1 MNLVRHLLLIL
12 LLMSHTAAFAVDICI
27 DDMGCRR
34 FTGIGLGVVRD
45 DDRRPDTV
53 KQLVAI
59 RAAKLEAVRSLAEQ
73 IHGIK
78 VTSKSDLTSSQLLS
92 DRSSMETFA
101 VLHGVRFVKVE
112 PIQPGVYQ
120 ALAEIDYYQDG
131 GTSEKTTAGLPP
143 FLN

>member
-1 MNLVRHLLLIL
+1 MNLIRHLLLAAL
-12 LLMSHTAAFAVDICI
+12 LLGHSAVFAVDICI

-34 FTGIGLGVVRD
+34 FTGVGLGVVRD
-45 DDRRPDTV
+45 DDRRPDNV

-120 ALAEIDYYQDG
+120 ALAEVDYYQ
-131 GTSEKTTAGLPP
+131 SSAPEKAATNLPS